1 MRKLWKKEAID
12 IQFSQQKADH
22 ENNENNI
29 QFRWSDVQR
38 KDEEEIARLIS
49 LRTSKR
55 KLIKNT

>member
-1 MRKLWKKEAID
+1 MMKKGSND

-38 KDEEEIARLIS
+38 KDEEGIARLIS